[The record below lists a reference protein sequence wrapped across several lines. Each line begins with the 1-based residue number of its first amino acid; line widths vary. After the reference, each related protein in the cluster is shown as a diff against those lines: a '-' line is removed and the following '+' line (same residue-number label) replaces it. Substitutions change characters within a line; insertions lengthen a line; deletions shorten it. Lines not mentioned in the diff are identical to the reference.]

1 MARRRRRTRTLEMG
15 KRPKAMPD
23 ITPIVNVALV
33 LLIVFMVIMPMVREG
48 IEVDTPQAD
57 HVEKLTENAENLVVL
72 SIREDGA
79 LYVNLNAVDK
89 FGLKQELALAY
100 RGQEGN
106 PIIIKGAKNLPYREI
121 LELMEI
127 CQAVGA
133 PAVDL
138 MAKKGG

>member
-15 KRPKAMPD
+15 TRPKAMPD

-72 SIREDGA
+72 SIREDGS

-133 PAVDL
+133 SAVDL